1 MAANTT
7 AAPGRNDPCPC
18 GSGRKYK
25 QCCLKVQAGDDTARI
40 RIRRAEGRIVD
51 LMVSYLLEQWGK
63 DFFHEAW
70 EEFFLWEDVPE
81 DITGTQEFESMFIP
95 WVTTLFV
102 AEAEGLERDED
113 DERAPRTTTWP
124 VVPVAEYWLA
134 NARAQ
139 VSDDEREWIH
149 AACRSPMSAFVV
161 EGVDP
166 GRSIDIKDILTG
178 RRFHVLE
185 AAASKTIERNDVAFA
200 RVVTVG
206 GTSVMFGMAPWRMG
220 PEWHAPIIDFREHF
234 RPGGLMTRADL
245 DDTDFEI
252 RDLYLDIVAK
262 ILNPALPQ
270 VCNTDGDPLALTTL
284 TFTVEGSVADVADR
298 LMPLAR
304 LSADEPREA
313 LIEQI
318 ERDDT
323 GALTSAVLSWKK
335 AGNKKHKEWTNTVLG
350 TLRLTP
356 GQIVAE
362 VNSEKRARKCT
373 RELKKLLGA
382 AVALVST
389 EALDLK
395 QALADRRSA
404 PREPGVRAEAPA
416 AAGSPELVAMEEALF
431 RQHMER
437 WIDTKVPALG
447 NKTPRVVARTAL
459 GRERLVALLSS
470 FERGDVDRLP
480 NRRAILDEVRARL
493 GLEPGASGPDAG

>member
-7 AAPGRNDPCPC
+7 PAPGRNDPCPC

-25 QCCLKVQAGDDTARI
+25 QCCLKVQDGDDAARLK
-40 RIRRAEGRIVD
+40 IRRAEGRIVD

-124 VVPVAEYWLA
+124 VVPVAEHWLA

-262 ILNPALPQ
+262 ILNPAPPTLR
-270 VCNTDGDPLALTTL
+270 NTDGDPLALTTL
-284 TFTVEGSVADVADR
+284 TFTVQGTVDEIARR
-298 LMPLAR
+298 LTPLGR
-304 LSADEPREA
+304 ITGDEPDEE
-313 LIEQI
+313 LLEEI
-318 ERDDT
+318 ERDAAGVT
-323 GALTSAVLSWKK
+323 TSAVMHWKK
-335 AGNKKHKEWTNTVLG
+335 TGNKKNKDWSNTILG
-350 TLRLTP
+350 MLRLTP
-356 GQIVAE
+356 GRIVAD
-362 VNSEKRARKCT
+362 VNSEKRAKQCV
-373 RELKKLLGA
+373 REVKKLLGP
-382 AVALVST
+382 AVTLMSSEVT
-389 EALDLK
+389 DL
-395 QALADRRSA
+395 QAELAKRQA
-404 PREPGVRAEAPA
+404 NPIEPGMQA
-416 AAGSPELVAMEEALF
+416 ASSEDRDPELLAMEEELF
-431 RQHMER
+431 RRHMEA
-437 WIDTKVPALG
+437 WQTMKIPALG

-459 GRERLVALLSS
+459 GRERLAALLSS
-470 FERGDVDRLP
+470 FEKGQAERLP
-480 NRRAILDEVRARL
+480 NGRAILDEVRATL